1 MPGASSVVRLAVV
14 FAPWHKLDAS
24 SCMATWRLEI
34 PPSTFWTSLSRIA
47 IPRGRDCC
55 KLLSPMPKTRSSR
68 ISKTDSLVYE
78 RQAAMC
84 KALAHPS
91 RIQLLDLVGKG
102 ERACGDL
109 QKQLGISK
117 ANLSQHVSQLRQAG
131 MIVTRRQGKQMFCS
145 IALPEVKEACQ
156 MIRNVLKLQLR
167 NTNRLLT

>member
-1 MPGASSVVRLAVV
+1 
-14 FAPWHKLDAS
+14 
-24 SCMATWRLEI
+24 
-34 PPSTFWTSLSRIA
+34 
-47 IPRGRDCC
+47 
-55 KLLSPMPKTRSSR
+55 MPKPGSSR
-68 ISKTDSLVYE
+68 ISKTDSLLYE
-78 RQAAMC
+78 RQAALC

-109 QKQLGISK
+109 QKQLGLSK
-117 ANLSQHVSQLRQAG
+117 ANLSQHVSQLRHAG

>member
-1 MPGASSVVRLAVV
+1 
-14 FAPWHKLDAS
+14 
-24 SCMATWRLEI
+24 
-34 PPSTFWTSLSRIA
+34 
-47 IPRGRDCC
+47 
-55 KLLSPMPKTRSSR
+55 MPKTRSSR

-117 ANLSQHVSQLRQAG
+117 ANLSQHVSQLRHAG